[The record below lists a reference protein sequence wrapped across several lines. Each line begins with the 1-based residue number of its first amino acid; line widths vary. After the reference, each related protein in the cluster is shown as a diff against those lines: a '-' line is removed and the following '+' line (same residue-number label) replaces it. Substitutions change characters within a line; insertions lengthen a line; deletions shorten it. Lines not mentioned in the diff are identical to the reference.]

1 MFKIDLQADN
11 YRSETFIYVKT
22 RERINKSK
30 CNILFILLLA
40 FNWKYSCI
48 FKANSNDKS
57 DDDSKYYKLRM
68 TEMWQKN
75 RREKCKYSVMSYL

>member
-30 CNILFILLLA
+30 
-40 FNWKYSCI
+40 
-48 FKANSNDKS
+48 
-57 DDDSKYYKLRM
+57 M
-68 TEMWQKN
+68 
-75 RREKCKYSVMSYL
+75 